1 MLHSTRE
8 MEYSTAGWACWMH
21 CDVSNQALPQ
31 HSVHRVETDVSQT
44 LVFVKALD
52 RIGGHMRGRRERRKG
67 YREGKEGDGGGEK
80 GKEKEGGGRRK

>member
-1 MLHSTRE
+1 
-8 MEYSTAGWACWMH
+8 MH

-52 RIGGHMRGRRERRKG
+52 RIGGHMRGRRRERRKG
-67 YREGKEGDGGGEK
+67 YREGKEGERRGRRR
-80 GKEKEGGGRRK
+80 KEEGGGSRKEGRREEEVGM

>member
-1 MLHSTRE
+1 
-8 MEYSTAGWACWMH
+8 MH

-44 LVFVKALD
+44 LVFIKALD
-52 RIGGHMRGRRERRKG
+52 RIGGHMRGRRRERRKG
-67 YREGKEGDGGGEK
+67 YREGKEGNGGGEK